1 MDNKKIGNIFKGD
14 KVIWM
19 VFFFL
24 CLISIVEVFSASS
37 ELTYKGGSY
46 VAPIIKHIGLLGIG
60 VFLAIVTLNIKCKYF
75 KIATPI
81 LLFISVATLAWVDF
95 AGHSTNDA
103 QRWLSIFG
111 LQFQPSEIAK
121 GTLVLATAQ
130 VLSAMQTERGA
141 DRHAMPYILV
151 VCAFIIPFIMVEN
164 LSTAALLCAVIFFMM
179 IIGRVPVQQLGKLI
193 GSVALVIVLVI
204 MTVMIFGHG

>member
-1 MDNKKIGNIFKGD
+1 M
-14 KVIWM
+14 
-19 VFFFL
+19 
-24 CLISIVEVFSASS
+24 
-37 ELTYKGGSY
+37 
-46 VAPIIKHIGLLGIG
+46 
-60 VFLAIVTLNIKCKYF
+60 FLALVTLNIKCKYF
-75 KIATPI
+75 KIATPF
-81 LLFISVATLAWVDF
+81 LLLLSLATLIWVDF

-151 VCAFIIPFIMVEN
+151 VCAFIIPFIMWRISPPQPYCV
-164 LSTAALLCAVIFFMM
+164 LS
-179 IIGRVPVQQLGKLI
+179 
-193 GSVALVIVLVI
+193 SSS
-204 MTVMIFGHG
+204 

>member
-1 MDNKKIGNIFKGD
+1 
-14 KVIWM
+14 M

-46 VAPIIKHIGLLGIG
+46 VAPIIKHIGLLGLG
-60 VFLAIVTLNIKCKYF
+60 VFLALVTLNIKCKYF

-81 LLFISVATLAWVDF
+81 LLFISFVTLIWVDF

-151 VCAFIIPFIMVEN
+151 VCALAHRKCCTGYRFSVFYGHD
-164 LSTAALLCAVIFFMM
+164 LWA
-179 IIGRVPVQQLGKLI
+179 RQRRKLP
-193 GSVALVIVLVI
+193 
-204 MTVMIFGHG
+204 